1 MNKLLVT
8 ITSLFILGSAMP
20 SWSNSVAFNFNGGR
34 NDHKVFGEHHINSV
48 VATTWMSEKD
58 SIKRLFPEHS
68 DSLLNLSKLS

>member
-20 SWSNSVAFNFNGGR
+20 NWSDFVAFNFGGR
-34 NDHKVFGEHHINSV
+34 NDHKVFGEQRINSV
-48 VATTWMSEKD
+48 VATAWLSEKD

-68 DSLLNLSKLS
+68 DSLLIAPKLS